1 MTSENS
7 RKVII
12 RTDKLSK
19 SFSIGGKQ
27 KHIIKNLDLEIYEGD
42 FTVIMGSSGAGK
54 STLLYALSGM
64 DKPSL
69 GSIKYAGEEI
79 TKMNDDQLAVFRRK
93 HCGFIFQQI
102 HLIDSM
108 SIMDNA
114 ISTGMLTGQK
124 QKALKGKAME
134 LFERVGIP
142 EDMTRKFPA
151 QLSGGEAQRAAMVRA
166 VINDPDVV
174 FADEPT
180 GALNSAGVTA
190 VLDVLTDINRA
201 GQSVVMV
208 THDIKSARRAT
219 RVIYL
224 QDGGILGECRL
235 GQYVTGDKARHEK
248 LRSFLGEMGW

>member
-1 MTSENS
+1 MSAKE
-7 RKVII
+7 VII
-12 RTDKLSK
+12 KTDKLSK

-27 KHIIKNLDLEIYEGD
+27 QHIIKNLDLEIYKGD

-64 DKPSL
+64 DQPSL
-69 GSIKYAGEEI
+69 GSIEYAGKDI

-93 HCGFIFQQI
+93 HCGFVFQQV
-102 HLIDSM
+102 HLVDSM

-124 QKALKGKAME
+124 QKDLKKKAGK
-134 LFERVGIP
+134 LFDRVGIS
-142 EDMTRKFPA
+142 EDMTRKFPS

-180 GALNSAGVTA
+180 GALNSAGVKA
-190 VLDVLTDINRA
+190 VLDVLTEINRG

-208 THDIKSARRAT
+208 THDIKSARRAN
-219 RVIYL
+219 RIIYL
-224 QDGGILGECRL
+224 QDGGVVGECEP
-235 GQYVTGDKARHEK
+235 GEYVSGDKNRHEK
-248 LRSFLGEMGW
+248 IRKFLENMGW

>member
-1 MTSENS
+1 MEDK
-7 RKVII
+7 KVII
-12 RTDKLSK
+12 KTDKLSK
-19 SFSIGGKQ
+19 SFSVGGKQ
-27 KHIIKNLDLEIYEGD
+27 QHIIKNLDMEIYEGD

-69 GSIKYAGEEI
+69 GKIDYCGEDI
-79 TKMNDDQLAVFRRK
+79 TNMNDDQLAVFRRK
-93 HCGFIFQQI
+93 HCGFVFQQI
-102 HLIDSM
+102 HLVDSM

-124 QKALKGKAME
+124 QKDLKKKAGK
-134 LFERVGIP
+134 LFERVGIG
-142 EDMTRKFPA
+142 EGLTEKFPS

-180 GALNSAGVTA
+180 GALNSAGVKA
-190 VLDVLTDINRA
+190 VLDVLTDINNS

-208 THDIKSARRAT
+208 THDIKSARRAN
-219 RVIYL
+219 RIIYL
-224 QDGGILGECRL
+224 QDGGIMGECRL
-235 GQYVTGDKARHEK
+235 GKYVSGDKERHEK
-248 LRSFLGEMGW
+248 LRRFLEEMGW

>member
-1 MTSENS
+1 MSAKE
-7 RKVII
+7 VII
-12 RTDKLSK
+12 KTDKLSK
-19 SFSIGGKQ
+19 SFSVGGKQ
-27 KHIIKNLDLEIYEGD
+27 QHVIKNLDLEIYKGD

-64 DKPSL
+64 DQPSL
-69 GSIKYAGEEI
+69 GSINYAGKEI

-102 HLIDSM
+102 HLVDSM

-124 QKALKGKAME
+124 QKDLKKKAE
-134 LFERVGIP
+134 KLFDRVGISKN
-142 EDMTRKFPA
+142 MTEKFPS
-151 QLSGGEAQRAAMVRA
+151 QLSGGEAQRSAMVRA

-180 GALNSAGVTA
+180 GALNSCGVKA
-190 VLDVLTDINRA
+190 VLDVLTELNRS

-208 THDIKSARRAT
+208 THDIKSARRAN
-219 RVIYL
+219 RIIYL
-224 QDGGILGECRL
+224 QDGGILGECDP
-235 GQYVTGDKARHEK
+235 GEYVSGDKARHEK
-248 LRSFLGEMGW
+248 IRKFLEQMGW

>member
-1 MTSENS
+1 MSAKE
-7 RKVII
+7 VII
-12 RTDKLSK
+12 KTDKLSK

-27 KHIIKNLDLEIYEGD
+27 QHIIKNLDLEIYKGD

-64 DKPSL
+64 DQPSL
-69 GSIKYAGEEI
+69 GSIEYAGKDI

-93 HCGFIFQQI
+93 HCGFVFQQV
-102 HLIDSM
+102 HLVDSM

-124 QKALKGKAME
+124 QKDLKKKAGK
-134 LFERVGIP
+134 LFDRVGIS
-142 EDMTRKFPA
+142 EDMTKKFPS

-180 GALNSAGVTA
+180 GALNSAGVKA
-190 VLDVLTDINRA
+190 VLDVLTEINRG

-208 THDIKSARRAT
+208 THDIKSARRAN
-219 RVIYL
+219 RIIYL
-224 QDGGILGECRL
+224 QDGGVVGECEP
-235 GQYVTGDKARHEK
+235 GEYVSGDKNRHEK
-248 LRSFLGEMGW
+248 IRKFLENMGW